1 MKKTLLTITA
11 ALLLVLATV
20 MGTMAYLTSH
30 DTVTNTFTVGK
41 VAIKLDEAKVD
52 ANGSADT
59 SADRVDQNAYHLL
72 PGHTYTKD
80 PTVTVISG
88 SESSYVRM
96 IVTVTK
102 YAYLNAAG
110 FKGFDEGT
118 WFNGYD
124 ASNWILKKTT
134 KATVA
139 DSESTCTYE
148 FWYKETVAAATGD
161 VVLDPL
167 FDSIAIPGSVDN
179 TTLAAI
185 ADMKITV
192 TAHAIQADGFADA
205 GAAWAAFA
213 AN

>member
-20 MGTMAYLTSH
+20 MGTMAYLTS
-30 DTVTNTFTVGK
+30 TQSVQNTFTVGK

-59 SADRVDQNAYHLL
+59 SAERVQGNSYHLL

-80 PTVTVISG
+80 PTVTVLSG

-96 IVTVTK
+96 IVTVTN
-102 YAYLNAAG
+102 YAALQAAD
-110 FKGFDEGT
+110 FKDFNEGT

-124 ASNWILKKTT
+124 AKNWELKKTT
-134 KATVA
+134 DATQ
-139 DSESTCTYE
+139 SEGPSTCTYE
-148 FWYKETVAAATGD
+148 FWYKETVAADNDA
-161 VVLDPL
+161 VELEAL
-167 FDSIAIPGSVDN
+167 FESITIPSSVDN
-179 TTLAAI
+179 AKLEAI
-185 ADMKITV
+185 ANMTITV

-205 GAAWAAFA
+205 TAAWGAFD